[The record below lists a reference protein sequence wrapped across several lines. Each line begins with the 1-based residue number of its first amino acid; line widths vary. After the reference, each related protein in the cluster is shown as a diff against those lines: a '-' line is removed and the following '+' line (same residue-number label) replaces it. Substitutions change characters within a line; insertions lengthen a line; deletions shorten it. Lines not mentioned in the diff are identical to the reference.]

1 MKYLKSKNGN
11 LLIIILFLFSYK
23 GISQNSNKTMEAI
36 ITSGSNATS
45 SSGTVNY
52 SIGQLFYMYVGESV
66 YNLAQGVQ
74 HAEII
79 DIKNNSIE
87 SKKEIVV
94 FNNPK
99 TDYVTLNMKG
109 FKLEFG
115 QYSYQIYDLLGRILK
130 NNTIDLPE
138 TQINQNDFITSIY
151 LLRVY
156 DNNKVLKT
164 FKIIKQ

>member
-1 MKYLKSKNGN
+1 
-11 LLIIILFLFSYK
+11 
-23 GISQNSNKTMEAI
+23 METI

-52 SIGQLFYMYVGESV
+52 SIGQLFYMYVGETV
-66 YNLAQGVQ
+66 YNVAQGVQ
-74 HAEII
+74 HPKIPN
-79 DIKNNSIE
+79 IKNNSIDT
-87 SKKEIVV
+87 KKEIVV
-94 FNNPK
+94 LNDPK

-109 FKLEFG
+109 FELEYG
-115 QYSYQIYDLLGRILK
+115 QHSYQIYDLQGRILK
-130 NNTIDLPE
+130 DNIINSSE
-138 TQINQNDFITSIY
+138 TQINLNDFIRSIY

>member
-1 MKYLKSKNGN
+1 MKYLKSKNVN
-11 LLIIILFLFSYK
+11 LLIIILFFFSYK
-23 GISQNSNKTMEAI
+23 GISQTMETI
-36 ITSGSNATS
+36 IASGSNATS

-66 YNLAQGVQ
+66 YNVAQGVQ
-74 HAEII
+74 HPEII

-87 SKKEIVV
+87 TKKEIVV

-99 TDYVTLNMKG
+99 ANYVTLNMEG
-109 FKLEFG
+109 FELEYG
-115 QYSYQIYDLLGRILK
+115 QYSYQIYDLRGRILK
-130 NNTIDLPE
+130 ENIINLSE
-138 TQINQNDFITSIY
+138 TQINLNGFITSIY

>member
-1 MKYLKSKNGN
+1 MET
-11 LLIIILFLFSYK
+11 II
-23 GISQNSNKTMEAI
+23 A
-36 ITSGSNATS
+36 SGSNATS

-66 YNLAQGVQ
+66 YNVAQGVQ
-74 HAEII
+74 HPEII

-87 SKKEIVV
+87 TKKEIVV

-99 TDYVTLNMKG
+99 ANYVTLNMEG
-109 FKLEFG
+109 FELEYG
-115 QYSYQIYDLLGRILK
+115 QYSYQIYDLRGRILK
-130 NNTIDLPE
+130 ENIINLSE
-138 TQINQNDFITSIY
+138 TQINLNGFITSIY